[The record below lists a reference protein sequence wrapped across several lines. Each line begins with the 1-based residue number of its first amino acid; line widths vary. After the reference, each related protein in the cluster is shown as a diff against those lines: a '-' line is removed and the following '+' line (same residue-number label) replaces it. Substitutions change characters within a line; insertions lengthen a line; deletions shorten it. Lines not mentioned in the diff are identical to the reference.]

1 MEIRRKSHVIKKKM
15 NGKTDVSK
23 RKIVVLRKYGRST
36 SHQSNYLGGDPMVRV
51 WDQKICP
58 LCGLR
63 FEPYSCSYNNQWRL
77 TWSLTSGPVELV
89 EVRTN

>member
-1 MEIRRKSHVIKKKM
+1 M

-23 RKIVVLRKYGRST
+23 RKRVVVLRKYGRST
-36 SHQSNYLGGDPMVRV
+36 SHQSNHLDSGPMIRV
-51 WDQKICP
+51 WNQEICP

-63 FEPYSCSYNNQWRL
+63 FEPCSCSYNGQWKL
-77 TWSLTSGPVELV
+77 TWSLTSGPMGLV